1 MDIPS
6 EKKEQKTFNIIK
18 RAKSFTHAGRG
29 IRLFLESTHN
39 AWVQIVIGMIVV
51 GLGFYF
57 RITTGE
63 WLAIVLSIGIVLVT
77 EALNTAVEFD
87 MNLTSSGRNP
97 FARDVKDIAA
107 GAVLIAALTAFALGL
122 IIFLPKFGLF

>member
-1 MDIPS
+1 METS
-6 EKKEQKTFNIIK
+6 REQKAFSIVK

-29 IRLFLESTHN
+29 IRLFLKSTHN
-39 AWVQIVIGMIVV
+39 AWVQIALGAAAV

-57 RITTGE
+57 RITPGE
-63 WLAIVLSIGIVLVT
+63 WLAITLAIGLVFIT

-87 MNLTSSGRNP
+87 MDLTNPSRSP

-107 GAVLIAALTAFALGL
+107 GAVLIAALTALAIGL
-122 IIFLPKFGLF
+122 IIFLPKLF